1 MYKPAVLVFVVV
13 MAVCLTGCGL
23 KKENK
28 SPQSVPSAEESNEA
42 EAAQATAEAKQSEST
57 EPELVLKYGEV
68 NPEDNITAQVAYQFA
83 KYVDELSGG
92 RIQVDVY
99 PGASLGGEKT
109 SLNALN
115 KGNGLVDIYR
125 ANTNSL
131 TGYNFKKL
139 TLFGLPYIFKDRE
152 GLWKVLT
159 ADDVGKAF
167 LSEGMENGSNMVGL
181 FYTDEGPRNMLMKE
195 KVRRLTDIKGKK
207 IRVPESVLM
216 MDTLSALGAQ
226 PIPMPYEE
234 LYDAL
239 ESGYVEG
246 AENPLTAYLSN
257 RFYEVAPYYLV
268 TEHVYSPGVVMMAE
282 DKWNELSEEDRNI
295 LKEAGRM
302 ASEWNRE
309 AIGPEEERLRNE
321 LVEKGIKVVELT
333 PKEKAEARE
342 AEEIVRKSF
351 SPGLEKWV
359 NEINEIQK

>member
-1 MYKPAVLVFVVV
+1 MYKPAVLVLV

-28 SPQSVPSAEESNEA
+28 SPQSVPSAKESNEA
-42 EAAQATAEAKQSEST
+42 EAAQATAEAKQSERT

-68 NPEDNITAQVAYQFA
+68 NPEDNITARVAYQFA

-99 PGASLGGEKT
+99 PGASLGGEKA

-115 KGNGLVDIYR
+115 KGSGLVDIYR

-152 GLWKVLT
+152 GLWKVLK
-159 ADDVGKAF
+159 ADDLGKAF
-167 LSEGMENGSNMVGL
+167 LSEGTENGANMVGL
-181 FYTDEGPRNMLMKE
+181 FYTDEGPRNILTRK
-195 KVRRLTDIKGKK
+195 KVRRLKDIKGEK

-234 LYDAL
+234 LYNAL
-239 ESGYVEG
+239 ENGSVDG
-246 AENPLTAYLSN
+246 AENPLSAYLSN
-257 RFYEVAPYYLV
+257 RLYEVAPYYLV
-268 TEHVYSPGVVMMAE
+268 SEHVYSPGVVMIAE
-282 DKWNELSEEDRNI
+282 DKWNELSEEDKNI

-302 ASEWNRE
+302 AEEWNRE
-309 AIGPEEERLRNE
+309 AIEPEEDRLKNE
-321 LVEKGIKVVELT
+321 LGEKGIKVIELT
-333 PKEKAEARE
+333 PEEKAKARE
-342 AEEIVRKSF
+342 EEEIVRDSF

-359 NEINEIQK
+359 YEINEIQK